1 MSNKKNKPVGP
12 SAEQLR
18 ALNPEKAFTDYSRRE
33 FQTDRAG
40 SPKPPTIGLQDI
52 DESILYYFTEVIKPT
67 VVQNGRILN
76 VPVMY
81 GSPERWSNVQKDG
94 VLRDRNGKLQ
104 APLIMFKRSSLA
116 KNRSLTNK
124 VDANYPSQFFAV
136 ENTYSKTNKYDQFS
150 RLTNRIPKKE
160 YYAAIVPDFVTIT
173 YQCVVFTNYVEQ
185 MNSIVEAVNY
195 AEDSYW
201 GDKSKFMFR
210 SKVDSFGTTVDV
222 AVGEDRVV
230 RTEFTVELSGY
241 MLPNT
246 QQADMNNFR
255 KFFSKSKLLFKFETS
270 GTIEELEAT
279 AATPATEA
287 GGRFFDTGATNT
299 SSGGM
304 TSEEV
309 AFVALNSTAFADTV
323 TATTATFDNTQ
334 IALPPSSFEIPTKK
348 DFSVYINGQFIPND
362 QITSIEE
369 SGTSIVV
376 TVDTA
381 ALQYEMLAHFEVVLV
396 GKFNNV
402 SQ

>member
-18 ALNPEKAFTDYSRRE
+18 ALNPEAAYTDYSRRE
-33 FQTDRAG
+33 FQTDRTG

-67 VVQNGRILN
+67 VEQNGRILN
-76 VPVMY
+76 VPVIY
-81 GSPERWSNVQKDG
+81 GSSERWSNVQKDG

-104 APLIMFKRSSLA
+104 APLIMFKRNSLA
-116 KNRSLTNK
+116 KNRELTNK

-160 YYAAIVPDFVTIT
+160 YYAAIVPDFVTIS

-195 AEDSYW
+195 AENSYW

-246 QQADMNNFR
+246 EQADMNNFR
-255 KFFSKSKLLFKFETS
+255 KFFSKSKLLFKFETA
-270 GTIEELEAT
+270 GTIEQLEAT
-279 AATPATEA
+279 SRTTATES

-309 AFVALNSTAFADTV
+309 AYVALNSTAFATTV
-323 TATTATFDNTQ
+323 TATTAFFNNTL
-334 IALPPSSFEIPTKK
+334 IAIPPNSFEAPTTK
-348 DFSVYINGQFIPND
+348 DFSVYVNGQFIPSD
-362 QITSIEE
+362 QITSVTQ
-369 SGTSIVV
+369 SGTGILV
-376 TVDTA
+376 TIDTA
-381 ALQYEMLAHFEVVLV
+381 ALKYELLAHFEVVLV
-396 GKFNNV
+396 GKFNNT